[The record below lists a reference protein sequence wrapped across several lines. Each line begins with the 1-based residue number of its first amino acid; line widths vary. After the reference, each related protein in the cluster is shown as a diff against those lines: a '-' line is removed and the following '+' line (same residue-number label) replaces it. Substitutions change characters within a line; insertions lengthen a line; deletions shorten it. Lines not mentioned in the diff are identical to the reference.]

1 MRSFIFRNSALY
13 SLPTKSTSLIRIMAV
28 FKGIDKPSGQ
38 VKQRYHTQ
46 TKEKRTGSIAE
57 RTLNKRLM
65 TY

>member
-1 MRSFIFRNSALY
+1 MV
-13 SLPTKSTSLIRIMAV
+13 V

-46 TKEKRTGSIAE
+46 TKETGSTAE

>member
-13 SLPTKSTSLIRIMAV
+13 SLPTQSTSLIRIMVV
-28 FKGIDKPSGQ
+28 FMGIDKPSGQ

-46 TKEKRTGSIAE
+46 TKETGSTAE